1 MRFIRSGTVAA
12 ALISLA
18 ACSTGPEPELAPVAG
33 TTGATGAQAAAGTG
47 ASGVGTAPTSALTV
61 ADQAFLT
68 QAAYGGLAEVALGQL
83 AMQRAASPDVRA
95 FGQRM
100 VEEHSRANAELVVL
114 AEAKGMTPPTAPDE
128 GRQAVVAALAALE
141 GAEFDR
147 QYLQQQLAEHQL
159 AVALYD
165 AEASGGTDPDVRTF
179 ASRWTPALRD
189 HAGHIVTLM
198 APAVGM
204 VR

>member
-33 TTGATGAQAAAGTG
+33 TTGATGAQAMGTG
-47 ASGVGTAPTSALTV
+47 GSGMGVTPGSALTV
-61 ADQAFLT
+61 ADQAFLA
-68 QAAYGGLAEVALGQL
+68 QAAYGGLAEVALGEL
-83 AMQRAASPDVRA
+83 AMERAASPEVRA

-100 VEEHSRANAELVVL
+100 VEEHSRANAELVAL

-128 GRQAVVAALAALE
+128 GRQAVAAALASLE

-179 ASRWTPALRD
+179 AARWTPALQD
-189 HAGHIVTLM
+189 HAGHIATLM